1 MYIQT
6 SGDIL
11 TIVKAFAVLWLALFS
26 GWFIYYLAMTAREG
40 YLIIRGMRERISKVD
55 AIIDSVQEKIEH
67 STSYLLLIGEG
78 MKKLVEVAKS
88 FNSDNSKNKRKK

>member
-1 MYIQT
+1 MFIQS

-11 TIVKAFAVLWLALFS
+11 TLVKAFAILWIALLT

-40 YLIIRGMRERISKVD
+40 YLMMRGMRERISKVD
-55 AIIDSVQEKIEH
+55 AIIDSVKEKIEH

-78 MKKLVEVAKS
+78 IKKLVEVAKEYS
-88 FNSDNSKNKRKK
+88 GESGKKKKK